1 MKEVPATMVL
11 SSKTERLFKF
21 SGPFSA
27 SLYIAFGLMDLIL
40 SLAAF
45 ALGIPE
51 GNPVLAY
58 MEQQGLF
65 LPAKVILTILVA
77 ILIAFLHHHKSVR
90 PVAYSAILI
99 MAFVDAYHV
108 WALSALLPTG

>member
-11 SSKTERLFKF
+11 SSKTERPFKF
-21 SGPFSA
+21 SGPFLA

-45 ALGIPE
+45 AIGIPE
-51 GNPVLAY
+51 GNPVLAW
-58 MEQQGLF
+58 MGQQGLF
-65 LPAKVILTILVA
+65 FPAKVILTILVA
-77 ILIAFLHHHKSVR
+77 FLIASLYPHKSVR

-108 WALSALLPTG
+108 WALCALLPTG